1 MSKPRS
7 AKKIGRPIFF
17 IILAFIVALT
27 SISFFGV
34 KNYYGDNEVV
44 YFKGA
49 GDIRWGIDIQGG
61 VEAVFSPET
70 DKDVSENQLD
80 AAKEVINNR
89 LINLGVTDYETSID
103 TRNDQIIV
111 RFPWQ
116 SGEEDFD
123 AASAINE
130 LGETAVL
137 TFCEGA
143 AYDKDK
149 IVLVGSTDIQ
159 EATAAVNNGEPYVQL
174 KLTSAGRSKFATATA
189 KNVGNQIAICMDEQV
204 VSAPKVNEAI
214 TDGVASITGQF
225 TYEECV
231 SLASKIN
238 SGSLPFKL
246 TVDDSKL
253 QVISPTLGAEALNTM
268 TLAGIIAFAI
278 ICLLIIVRYR
288 LPGVISC
295 IALCGQIGGIIACVS
310 GFFAGTNSFT
320 LTIPGIA
327 GIILSIGVGI
337 DANVIINERIR
348 EEIRNGKTVTGAI
361 NDGFRNATSAII
373 DGNLTNVIVAVVLMG
388 CFGPSDS
395 FFTKIFGI
403 VLNLF
408 FGASVSGA
416 VYSFGYTQVIGII
429 FNFIM
434 GVFATRLMLKSLA
447 NFKCLRNPWLY
458 GGTKKVEE
466 KKIDFVGNFKKI
478 GTVAVAL
485 VLVGVI
491 VSAVFGP
498 VLDIT
503 FSGGT
508 KISYSYTGDIDTDE
522 VKALADKTL
531 GKKTKVD
538 TTSGVSDDSQ
548 KLVISLAD
556 KSAVS
561 TAKIDALNKA
571 LDKDFA
577 DNKPVQAEVN
587 SVNASVGS
595 IFFFKCLVAV
605 AIAAALV
612 ILYVGWRFRKIGGW
626 SAGLSALIALVFDV
640 MIAFFSAV
648 IFRLEIDANFIAVV
662 MTLLGYS
669 LNNTIVV
676 FDRIRENRRVYGS
689 KLPIDELVN
698 LSNTQV
704 LRRNIVTSLTTVIAI
719 LTVFV
724 VCQFTGLS
732 SLNTLTVPLVF
743 GLISGTLSSI
753 CLAPSLWVV
762 WKNRKPADKK
772 A

>member
-1 MSKPRS
+1 MSKPR
-7 AKKIGRPIFF
+7 KKVGKSLFF
-17 IILAFIVALT
+17 IVLAFIVALT

-34 KNYYGDNEVV
+34 KSYYGDNEKV

-49 GDIRWGIDIQGG
+49 SDIRWGIDIQGG

-70 DKDVSENQLD
+70 DKDVSEDQLE
-80 AAKEVINNR
+80 AAKETINNR

-116 SGEEDFD
+116 SGEKDFD
-123 AASAINE
+123 AASAVNE

-137 TFCEGA
+137 TFCEGST
-143 AYDKDK
+143 YDKDK
-149 IVLVGSTDIQ
+149 VVLVGSTDIQ
-159 EATAAVNNGEPYVQL
+159 QAAAVVMNGEHSVEL

-189 KNVGNQIAICMDEQV
+189 KNVGKQIAICMDGQV
-204 VSAPKVNEAI
+204 ISAPKVNTAI
-214 TDGVASITGQF
+214 TNGVAYITGQF
-225 TYEECV
+225 TYEECA

-253 QVISPTLGAEALNTM
+253 QIISPTLGAEALKTM
-268 TLAGIIAFAI
+268 TIAGIIAFAI

-288 LPGVISC
+288 LLGAISC
-295 IALCGQIGGIIACVS
+295 VALAGQIGGIIACVS
-310 GFFAGTNSFT
+310 GFFAGSNSFT

-327 GIILSIGVGI
+327 GIILSIGIGI

-348 EEIRNGKTVTGAI
+348 EEIRSGKTVSGAI

-373 DGNLTNVIVAVVLMG
+373 DGNITNVIVAVVLMG
-388 CFGPSDS
+388 CFGPAES
-395 FFTKIFGI
+395 FFAKIFSPA
-403 VLNLF
+403 LSLLF
-408 FGASVSGA
+408 GSSVSGA

-434 GVFATRLMLKSLA
+434 GVFASRLMLKSLA
-447 NFKCLRNPWLY
+447 NFKCMRNPWLY
-458 GGTKKVEE
+458 GGTKEVEE
-466 KKIDFVGNFKKI
+466 KKINFTGNFKRI
-478 GTVAVAL
+478 GAVAVAL

-508 KISYSYTGDIDTDE
+508 KISYSYTGDINTDE

-531 GKKTKVD
+531 GKTTKVD
-538 TTSGVSDDSQ
+538 TTSGVSDQSQ

-556 KSAVS
+556 KAAVS
-561 TAKIDALNKA
+561 AEKIDALSKA

-587 SVNASVGS
+587 SVNATVGS
-595 IFFFKCLVAV
+595 IFFLKCLVAV
-605 AIAAALV
+605 AIAAILV
-612 ILYVGWRFRKIGGW
+612 VLYVGWRFRKIGGW
-626 SAGLSALIALVFDV
+626 TAGLSALIALVFDV
-640 MIAFFSAV
+640 LIAFFAAV

-676 FDRIRENRRVYGS
+676 FDRIRENRRVYGD
-689 KLPIDELVN
+689 KMPVEELVD

-704 LRRNIVTSLTTVIAI
+704 LSRNIVTTVTTVIAI

-724 VCQFTGLS
+724 VCQFTGIS
-732 SLNTLTVPLVF
+732 SLNTLTVPLIF

-762 WKNRKPADKK
+762 WKNRKANNKR

>member
-1 MSKPRS
+1 MSKPR
-7 AKKIGRPIFF
+7 KKVGKSLFF
-17 IILAFIVALT
+17 ILLAFIVALT

-34 KNYYGDNEVV
+34 KSYYGDNEKV

-49 GDIRWGIDIQGG
+49 SDIRWGIDIQGG

-70 DKDVSENQLD
+70 EKDVSEDQLE
-80 AAKEVINNR
+80 AAKETINNR

-116 SGEEDFD
+116 SGEKDFD
-123 AASAINE
+123 AASAVNE

-137 TFCEGA
+137 TFCEGST
-143 AYDKDK
+143 YNKDK
-149 IVLVGSTDIQ
+149 VVLVGSTDIQ
-159 EATAAVNNGEPYVQL
+159 QAAAVVMNGEHSVEL
-174 KLTSAGRSKFATATA
+174 KLTSAGRSKFASATA
-189 KNVGNQIAICMDEQV
+189 KNVGKQIAICMDGQV
-204 VSAPKVNEAI
+204 ISAPKVNTAI
-214 TDGVASITGQF
+214 TNGVAYITGQF
-225 TYEECV
+225 TYEECA

-253 QVISPTLGAEALNTM
+253 QIISPTLGAEALKTM

-310 GFFAGTNSFT
+310 GFFAGSNSFT

-327 GIILSIGVGI
+327 GIILSIGIGI
-337 DANVIINERIR
+337 DANVIIAERIR
-348 EEIRNGKTVTGAI
+348 EEIRGGKTVTGAI

-373 DGNLTNVIVAVVLMG
+373 DGNITNVIVAIVLMG
-388 CFGPSDS
+388 CFGPAES
-395 FFTKIFGI
+395 FFAKIFSPA
-403 VLNLF
+403 LSLLF
-408 FGASVSGA
+408 GSSVSGA

-434 GVFATRLMLKSLA
+434 GVLATRLMLKSLA
-447 NFKCLRNPWLY
+447 NFKCMRNPWLY
-458 GGTKKVEE
+458 GGTKEVEE
-466 KKIDFVGNFKKI
+466 KKINFTGNFKRI
-478 GTVAVAL
+478 GAVAVAL

-491 VSAVFGP
+491 VSTVFGP

-531 GKKTKVD
+531 GKTTKVD
-538 TTSGVSDDSQ
+538 TTSGVSDQSQ

-556 KSAVS
+556 KAAVS
-561 TAKIDALNKA
+561 ADKIDALSKA

-587 SVNASVGS
+587 SVNATVGS
-595 IFFFKCLVAV
+595 IFFLKCLVAV
-605 AIAAALV
+605 AIAAILV
-612 ILYVGWRFRKIGGW
+612 VLYVGWRFRKIGGW
-626 SAGLSALIALVFDV
+626 TAGLSALIALVFDV
-640 MIAFFSAV
+640 LIAFFAAV

-676 FDRIRENRRVYGS
+676 FDRIRENRRVYGD
-689 KLPIDELVN
+689 KMPVEELVD

-704 LRRNIVTSLTTVIAI
+704 LSRNIVTSLTTVIAI

-724 VCQFTGLS
+724 VCQFTGIS
-732 SLNTLTVPLVF
+732 SLNTLTVPLIF

-762 WKNRKPADKK
+762 WKNRKANNKK

>member
-1 MSKPRS
+1 MSKPR
-7 AKKIGRPIFF
+7 KKVGKSLFF
-17 IILAFIVALT
+17 IVLAFIVALT

-34 KNYYGDNEVV
+34 KSYYGDNEKV

-49 GDIRWGIDIQGG
+49 SDIRWGIDIQGG

-70 DKDVSENQLD
+70 DKDVSENQLE
-80 AAKEVINNR
+80 AAKETINNR

-116 SGEEDFD
+116 SGEKDFD
-123 AASAINE
+123 AASAVNE

-137 TFCEGA
+137 TFCEGST
-143 AYDKDK
+143 YDKDK
-149 IVLVGSTDIQ
+149 VVLVGSTDIQ
-159 EATAAVNNGEPYVQL
+159 QAAAVVMNGEHCVEL
-174 KLTSAGRSKFATATA
+174 RLTSAGRSKFATATA
-189 KNVGNQIAICMDEQV
+189 KNINKQIAICMDGQV
-204 VSAPKVNEAI
+204 ISAPKVNTAI
-214 TDGVASITGQF
+214 TNGVAYITGQF
-225 TYEECV
+225 TYEECA

-253 QVISPTLGAEALNTM
+253 QIISPTLGAEALNTM
-268 TLAGIIAFAI
+268 TIAGIIAFAI

-288 LPGVISC
+288 LLGAISC
-295 IALCGQIGGIIACVS
+295 VALAGQIGGIIACVS
-310 GFFAGTNSFT
+310 GFFAGSNSFT

-327 GIILSIGVGI
+327 GIILSIGIGI

-348 EEIRNGKTVTGAI
+348 EEIRSGKTVSGAI

-373 DGNLTNVIVAVVLMG
+373 DGNITNVIVAVVLMG
-388 CFGPSDS
+388 CFGPAES
-395 FFTKIFGI
+395 FFAKIFSPA
-403 VLNLF
+403 LSLLF
-408 FGASVSGA
+408 GSSVSGA

-434 GVFATRLMLKSLA
+434 GVFASRLMLKSLA
-447 NFKCLRNPWLY
+447 NFKCMRNPWLY
-458 GGTKKVEE
+458 GGTKEVEE
-466 KKIDFVGNFKKI
+466 KKINFTGNFKRI
-478 GTVAVAL
+478 GAVAVAL

-531 GKKTKVD
+531 DKTTKVD
-538 TTSGVSDDSQ
+538 TTSGVSDQSQ

-556 KSAVS
+556 KAAVS
-561 TAKIDALNKA
+561 AEKIDALSKA

-587 SVNASVGS
+587 SVNATVGS
-595 IFFFKCLVAV
+595 IFFLKCLVAV
-605 AIAAALV
+605 AIAAILV
-612 ILYVGWRFRKIGGW
+612 VLYVGWRFRKIGGW
-626 SAGLSALIALVFDV
+626 TAGLSALIALVFDV
-640 MIAFFSAV
+640 LIAFFAAV

-676 FDRIRENRRVYGS
+676 FDRIRENRRVYGD
-689 KLPIDELVN
+689 KMPVEELVD

-704 LRRNIVTSLTTVIAI
+704 LSRNIVTTVTTVIAI

-724 VCQFTGLS
+724 VCQFTGIS
-732 SLNTLTVPLVF
+732 SLNTLTVPLIF

-762 WKNRKPADKK
+762 WKNRKADNKK